1 MLLNLLTKGCTKK
14 TVYTGGRRLVRGYV
28 CKIMSIIYIK
38 LACTY
43 LHWHIHQ
50 SHLYNS
56 QRPWY
61 FQNGFASA
69 RADRRHTAAIRPIES
84 GRFVSRFDALT
95 PCLPQSRKV
104 EEEAQWKPMGVL
116 WMLHPFCQQ
125 VNKGHTSS
133 DGVHVCQCV
142 SPLSR
147 SSGSVSTVTESIS
160 IKHLL
165 QSIYTRLSLLN
176 VPVNAT
182 IIMDTGVTGHEYSS
196 DHSYGYSFT
205 YRHFYS
211 APARVRP
218 GQLHSNWQKASP
230 EPSRRVSG

>member
-1 MLLNLLTKGCTKK
+1 MYISTQTYSPISSLQLTKAVIFSKRLSLGKGRQAAHSSDK
-14 TVYTGGRRLVRGYV
+14 TYWG
-28 CKIMSIIYIK
+28 
-38 LACTY
+38 
-43 LHWHIHQ
+43 
-50 SHLYNS
+50 
-56 QRPWY
+56 
-61 FQNGFASA
+61 
-69 RADRRHTAAIRPIES
+69 
-84 GRFVSRFDALT
+84 GRFVGRFDALT